1 MNLFARVSE
10 NGSVTSDE
18 FIPTTEAAELC
29 RVTRFTI
36 RNWILENKLKA
47 SQTAG
52 GHHRIRRA
60 DLLKFMK
67 DVGIQPAT
75 ASPKSKAFLHCW
87 EYLNLTSADS
97 EKCKSC
103 LVFKEQAN
111 RCFLTVRQFGPE
123 KVSCC
128 KDCSECEYM
137 AAYFPEEQVVWKKMR
152 DRESQKVL
160 EVQQSAKRKV
170 SSDEN
175 AFAEGIYKSG
185 KYVAALKS
193 IFVSGSKKR
202 KFLF

>member
-1 MNLFARVSE
+1 MNLFARASE
-10 NGSVTSDE
+10 TGPVTSDE
-18 FIPTTEAAELC
+18 LISTSEAAELC

-52 GHHRIRRA
+52 GHHRILRA
-60 DLLKFMK
+60 DLLSFMK
-67 DVGIQPAT
+67 DSGIQPAKT
-75 ASPKSKAFLHCW
+75 APKSKAFLHCW

-97 EKCKSC
+97 GKCKSC
-103 LVFKEQAN
+103 LVFKEKAN

-123 KVSCC
+123 KVSCG

-137 AAYFPEEQVVWKKMR
+137 EAYFPEEKAMWKKMR
-152 DRESQKVL
+152 DREILMGQ
-160 EVQQSAKRKV
+160 ETERNAKRK
-170 SSDEN
+170 SLNDGN
-175 AFAEGIYKSG
+175 AFVEGIYKSG

-193 IFVSGSKKR
+193 VFVNGAKKR